1 MSKAYEMIDG
11 KRIPMRY
18 WKVKHSSKELSLMMI
33 CITKSLLFDLQE
45 KNDIG
50 SLKMLKEEIKLANK
64 LLKIFGVR
72 QLDKG
77 ITDKLE
83 EAIKKIEDGCDMEIL
98 MGKKD

>member
-18 WKVKHSSKELSLMMI
+18 WKVKLSSKEMSLIMI
-33 CITKSLLFDLQE
+33 CITESVLFDFMQE
-45 KNDIG
+45 QNDIA
-50 SLKMLKEEIKLANK
+50 SLKILKGKIKMANK

-83 EAIKKIEDGCDMEIL
+83 GAIENAKHKCEVKL
-98 MGKKD
+98 